1 MALPDARRGPAGL
14 SKAHSHTEAHNLLA
28 STQVAAT
35 LRTATRVP
43 ESTEGPNREDSS
55 KESYH
60 PWEDVFLGYAL
71 ARVATGSALATVHVG
86 SEVFYEETPSRYS
99 AAVTAKPSLQVWH
112 DSSKLTKRAA
122 RIGAVNRFAREHH
135 CSSPFEVRDSHNY
148 QGCSPRRDVWRRLE
162 LRYTDAACVG
172 AGGERLEV
180 AGKGAVQE
188 AVAALAT
195 ANIARG
201 IAVA

>member
-55 KESYH
+55 NERTH

-122 RIGAVNRFAREHH
+122 RIGAVNRFARENH

-195 ANIARG
+195 ANTARG